1 MGMPL
6 SARRAVI
13 YRFAHGPGEFFG
25 LLRAV
30 PFDLGACS
38 VSGESDVAEGFSADG
53 RLVGE
58 MFHRKRG

>member
-1 MGMPL
+1 
-6 SARRAVI
+6 
-13 YRFAHGPGEFFG
+13 
-25 LLRAV
+25 
-30 PFDLGACS
+30 LGACS